1 MNRLNN
7 LFPTDETIDMVK
19 EYIQSK
25 HIPPDIH
32 SPQHFQKKYSKF
44 IVNNSDELVYE
55 PLQLIVVKKAN
66 IQHIL
71 ANLLKHD
78 KNVLGKGIVNFYK
91 YVCSKYIN
99 ITRKDIEDFL
109 KDQPEYQMNQRIT
122 HRVNKPIIAKA
133 PNSIWGVDL
142 IDLSKYS
149 GHNNFFKYVMLVVDT
164 FSRKVW
170 LEKMRTKGAKQT
182 AKALQNVF
190 DKAGIMP
197 SVIMSDNGTEFKGEF
212 ADLCKEHDIKQNLS
226 RTYTPQ
232 SNALAERSIEDIR
245 KIMRA
250 FMTSENDL
258 NWASRLKV
266 IEDNKNHTYNSTIK
280 ASPNEIWSPDKEAPR
295 LYERLPD
302 TFIDKTNK
310 KLVAKAN
317 VLRIARKQLAKFQE
331 EDNFQVG
338 DKVRVKM
345 SSIFSGVRRL
355 VKQNLTKQIVIT
367 YTPEVFRVK
376 QVIIPRKRTLARRRY
391 VVENED
397 GRPIYKPNG
406 GVKHFFASEL
416 QLVGENEPE
425 RETISM
431 ERALKLNK
439 VERTRNDLDYEE

>member
-19 EYIQSK
+19 EYIQTRVV
-25 HIPPDIH
+25 PPEIK
-32 SPQHFQKKYSKF
+32 SAYHFRQKYKSFK
-44 IVNNSDELVYE
+44 VNNDGELEYE
-55 PLQLIVVKKAN
+55 PLNLIVVKKAD
-66 IQHIL
+66 IEHIL
-71 ANLLKHD
+71 ADLLEHD

-91 YVCSKYIN
+91 YICSKYIN
-99 ITRKDIEDFL
+99 ITRKDIEAFL
-109 KDQPEYQMNQRIT
+109 KKQPEYQLNQRIT
-122 HRVNKPIIAKA
+122 HRVNKPIVAKA
-133 PNSIWGVDL
+133 PNSIWCVDL
-142 IDLSKYS
+142 IDLAKYS
-149 GHNNFFKYVMLVVDT
+149 GHNNFFKYVMVVVDT

-182 AKALQNVF
+182 ARALQNVF
-190 DKAGIMP
+190 DKAGLMP
-197 SVIMSDNGTEFKGEF
+197 SAIMSDNGTEFKGEF

-232 SNALAERSIEDIR
+232 SNALAERSIQDIR

-258 NWASRLKV
+258 NWASNLKA

-280 ASPNEIWSPDKEAPR
+280 ATPDEIWSPDKEAPNI
-295 LYERLPD
+295 ERNIPLHLLN
-302 TFIDKTNK
+302 KENK
-310 KLVAKAN
+310 KLIAKAN
-317 VLRIARKQLAKFQE
+317 VLRIAKKQIEKFQE

-376 QVIIPRKRTLARRRY
+376 QVIIPRRRTLARRRY
-391 VVENED
+391 VVENSR
-397 GRPIYKPNG
+397 GFPIYKPNG
-406 GVKHFFASEL
+406 GIKHFFASEL

-439 VERTRNDLDYEE
+439 VEPTRNDLEY

>member
-1 MNRLNN
+1 
-7 LFPTDETIDMVK
+7 
-19 EYIQSK
+19 
-25 HIPPDIH
+25 
-32 SPQHFQKKYSKF
+32 
-44 IVNNSDELVYE
+44 
-55 PLQLIVVKKAN
+55 
-66 IQHIL
+66 
-71 ANLLKHD
+71 
-78 KNVLGKGIVNFYK
+78 
-91 YVCSKYIN
+91 VCSKYIN
-99 ITRKDIEDFL
+99 ITRKDIEAFL
-109 KDQPEYQMNQRIT
+109 KKQPNYQMNQRIT

-133 PNSIWGVDL
+133 PNSIWCVDL
-142 IDLSKYS
+142 IDLAKYS
-149 GHNNFFKYVMLVVDT
+149 GHNNFFKYVMVVVDT

-170 LEKMRTKGAKQT
+170 LEKMRTKGALQT
-182 AKALQNVF
+182 ARALRSVF
-190 DKAGIMP
+190 QRAGIMP

-212 ADLCKEHDIKQNLS
+212 AELCKEHDIKQNLS

-258 NWASRLKV
+258 NWASNLKA

-280 ASPNEIWSPDKEAPR
+280 TTPDEIWSPDKEAPV
-295 LYERLPD
+295 LNDRLPD

-317 VLRIARKQLAKFQE
+317 VLRIAKKQIAKFQE

-367 YTPEVFRVK
+367 YSPEIFRVK
-376 QVIIPRKRTLARRRY
+376 QVIIPRRRTLARKRY
-391 VVENED
+391 VVENSR
-397 GRPIYKPNG
+397 GLPIYKPNG

-416 QLVGENEPE
+416 QLVADNEENEPE
-425 RETISM
+425 ISM

-439 VERTRNDLDYEE
+439 VEPTRNDLEY